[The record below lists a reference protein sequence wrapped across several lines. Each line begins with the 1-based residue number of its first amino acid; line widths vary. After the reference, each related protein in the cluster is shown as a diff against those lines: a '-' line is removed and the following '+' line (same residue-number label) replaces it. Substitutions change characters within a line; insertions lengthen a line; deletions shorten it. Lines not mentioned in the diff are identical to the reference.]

1 MTSQAQR
8 YLEKLDIGYSYRLAK
23 RMEEHCTNPVLG
35 YRTAGSPAE
44 IATGDMLAEEMK
56 KIGFSK
62 VWKDAITVD
71 AWEFEKAELSFTDAE
86 GRERRVQLGAYQTNF
101 VTDGPTAYELVYA
114 GKGTEADYEGLDVN
128 GKLVLVEINQ
138 RNEWWINYPVYQSH
152 LKGAAA
158 LIAVQTGGYGE
169 VDDAALNAQ
178 DIAGP
183 PEAAAFSISRKDA
196 GVLKELL
203 ADSATV
209 AVTLDACTR
218 VERDRTTY
226 NIIGELTG
234 RNPDRKI
241 MLSAH
246 YDSYFDGFQDDN
258 TAISMMLGMGKA
270 LVETGW
276 QPENTILF
284 CAMASEEW
292 GVADSQFD
300 WSTGAYEQVFTV
312 HPEWRG
318 QVIADLNFE
327 LPTAPGRGSAAPT
340 NMWIFWKN
348 FWRISRS

>member
-44 IATGDMLAEEMK
+44 IATGDMLAAEMK

-86 GRERRVQLGAYQTNF
+86 GQERRVQLGAYQTNF

-169 VDDAALNAQ
+169 V
-178 DIAGP
+178 
-183 PEAAAFSISRKDA
+183 PERK
-196 GVLKELL
+196 E
-203 ADSATV
+203 
-209 AVTLDACTR
+209 
-218 VERDRTTY
+218 
-226 NIIGELTG
+226 
-234 RNPDRKI
+234 
-241 MLSAH
+241 
-246 YDSYFDGFQDDN
+246 
-258 TAISMMLGMGKA
+258 
-270 LVETGW
+270 
-276 QPENTILF
+276 
-284 CAMASEEW
+284 AS
-292 GVADSQFD
+292 
-300 WSTGAYEQVFTV
+300 
-312 HPEWRG
+312 
-318 QVIADLNFE
+318 
-327 LPTAPGRGSAAPT
+327 
-340 NMWIFWKN
+340 
-348 FWRISRS
+348 